1 MPRKPAGRKPAAK
14 LMRGLGTPK
23 KSPRTNAAA
32 KKVKVEPRPRNAEG
46 TRTAILNAA
55 LRRFALNSYDDV
67 SLREIAGDAGVDVA
81 LVGRYFESKDKLF
94 AIVMN
99 ELLNP
104 QYLFEG
110 DRSTFGQ
117 RQAEAALCAEMD
129 PNFSLTPILAIIRS
143 VTSPNAL
150 PLLQE
155 VSRERFTLP
164 LAEWLGGKD
173 AELRAHLI
181 ANLLSGS
188 IVNRYVAKEHLEKP
202 GTKVRYIARLAKA
215 LQALVDG

>member
-1 MPRKPAGRKPAAK
+1 MPRNPSSSKQAFK
-14 LMRGLGTPK
+14 LMRGSNAPK
-23 KSPRTNAAA
+23 KTSRARVAA
-32 KKVKVEPRPRNAEG
+32 KKKKAAPRPRNAEG
-46 TRTAILNAA
+46 TRSAILKAA
-55 LRRFALNSYDDV
+55 LRRFALNSYEDV
-67 SLREIAGDAGVDVA
+67 SLREIAGDAGIDVA

-99 ELLNP
+99 ELLSP
-104 QYLFEG
+104 QYLFGG

-150 PLLQE
+150 PLLRE

-173 AELRAHLI
+173 AELRAYLI
-181 ANLLSGS
+181 ANLLAGS
-188 IVNRYVAKEHLEKP
+188 IVNRYVAKDHLEKP
-202 GTKVRYIARLAKA
+202 GTKARYIARLAKA